1 MARTV
6 YTEKRG
12 EPVLKKL
19 LQVNCFSHTTATYKI
34 IFTLELKQYYEQLV
48 NLDWKDLD
56 YPFIFQS
63 ITLMSNVM
71 LKSRYHK
78 IK

>member
-19 LQVNCFSHTTATYKI
+19 LQVINRFRHTTATYKI
-34 IFTLELKQYYEQLV
+34 IFTLELKQYFGTICKLG
-48 NLDWKDLD
+48 LKR
-56 YPFIFQS
+56 FILLIYIS
-63 ITLMSNVM
+63 KYYSNV
-71 LKSRYHK
+71 KCYAK
-78 IK
+78 VKVP